1 MRRWPSGSFSLNPV
15 STPIRC
21 HAAQQCDELA
31 PLHRA
36 DPKPKDHAEYSR
48 SRPCIAAK
56 AARSCPSWSES
67 AIRRCQLNVR
77 LARQRT
83 WGRAKGEGHPRM
95 APGTNLSSRA
105 PLREATTFIGTRR
118 SLSPSQHLR
127 TRRAN
132 MIFRRRH
139 TLPGKAFKFIANMSD
154 ELINART
161 I

>member
-56 AARSCPSWSES
+56 AARSCPSWVKLGRS
-67 AIRRCQLNVR
+67 AMSAQCPVCPK
-77 LARQRT
+77 ADT
-83 WGRAKGEGHPRM
+83 AGRFMSTRPSAATPAVIMTFPPWKEMRK
-95 APGTNLSSRA
+95 ASLSSREPQGVHCRA
-105 PLREATTFIGTRR
+105 PCPPLRRSHKFGLGLSLKVPRHAVVEWMGQFRAT
-118 SLSPSQHLR
+118 
-127 TRRAN
+127 
-132 MIFRRRH
+132 
-139 TLPGKAFKFIANMSD
+139 
-154 ELINART
+154 
-161 I
+161 